1 MLIKYTGPGTGET
14 KWYEAIVDV
23 VLSRIVQQAKEKV
36 FFLEMVST
44 TRKIRTC
51 LSSVAA
57 IVCNKVQA
65 WCRHDRIMVKIQHYS
80 NVRYKLT

>member
-23 VLSRIVQQAKEKV
+23 VLSRIVQQAKEKG

-44 TRKIRTC
+44 TGKIRTC

-57 IVCNKVQA
+57 VCVIKYRPGADTTASWSKYN
-65 WCRHDRIMVKIQHYS
+65 IIQMS
-80 NVRYKLT
+80 GTS